1 MTSQARTKDGKFAK
15 KEEYNPDHDPATK
28 GYVKCLL
35 RKTRDHTHEQTANG
49 DWCVLGAGMCWFYVI
64 MSWFLSVVTMGK
76 FVLGMEHAFGFMTAL
91 TLSIVALEFI
101 DTGSSNTGSPDPSE
115 PKCIREY
122 TPPSCSERYN
132 MDVAMREWN
141 EARKKR
147 KCE

>member
-1 MTSQARTKDGKFAK
+1 MTQPRSKDGKFAK

-35 RKTRDHTHEQTANG
+35 RKTRDHTHVQVRAGNWVDVCAIGGWTTLALVY
-49 DWCVLGAGMCWFYVI
+49 VLQ
-64 MSWFLSVVTMGK
+64 
-76 FVLGMEHAFGFMTAL
+76 H
-91 TLSIVALEFI
+91 
-101 DTGSSNTGSPDPSE
+101 TGSAPFPAEWWAAIAMFSVACTAMAIDKCEDENENTGSPDPSE

-122 TPPSCSERYN
+122 KAPSCSERYN
-132 MDVAMREWN
+132 MQIAMEEWE